1 MTFPWKALKAA
12 FDALAPSALKLLEGD
27 ERAVIIAAKK
37 LAAKAAIKELA
48 ASKIGRLGK

>member
-1 MTFPWKALKAA
+1 MTFPWKALVAA

-37 LAAKAAIKELA
+37 LAAKAAIREMA
-48 ASKIGRLGK
+48 TAKIGKGK